1 LSQGPQVLTTHCEML
16 SISFHSFSF
25 GARIG
30 HAFLKRIEGTGLHA
44 EKVTVVWM
52 IVAFK
57 EFNATGKN

>member
-1 LSQGPQVLTTHCEML
+1 ML

>member
-1 LSQGPQVLTTHCEML
+1 ML
-16 SISFHSFSF
+16 SFSFHSFPF

-57 EFNATGKN
+57 GFNATGKNQRMDHFAVL